1 MKILAWILGTF
12 VGIIVLF
19 LIVQTLA
26 SERIEVVQLH
36 TLDDTGETFTTRL
49 WIIDHG
55 GYQYLRVG
63 ADGSGWF
70 SRVQSNKLVKVTRGE
85 TTKTYTTQP
94 RPDKSQVINELM
106 QKKYT
111 WGDSFIAMLL
121 GGREGS
127 IPIELHAVGS

>member
-127 IPIELHAVGS
+127 IPIELHAVDS